1 MRNIRMG
8 FRHTPFAYQLPG
20 NLQGLT
26 SKFLRSQ
33 SVQLLLPAI
42 RAPMNDT
49 GLKTRLEHREVRL
62 VAPGLRKTCLHNE
75 IVLDDRIPSVVVGN
89 AQNAFDVIE
98 ALKAAAQIAG
108 REIHER
114 VDVLAG
120 LDGFATV

>member
-62 VAPGLRKTCLHNE
+62 VGEKLVYITKSYSTIVSQVSSSVTLKT
-75 IVLDDRIPSVVVGN
+75 PS
-89 AQNAFDVIE
+89 
-98 ALKAAAQIAG
+98 
-108 REIHER
+108 
-114 VDVLAG
+114 
-120 LDGFATV
+120 TS

>member
-1 MRNIRMG
+1 MRKFRMG
-8 FRHTPFAYQLPG
+8 FRHTPFAYQLSG

-26 SKFLRSQ
+26 SKLLLSQ
-33 SVQLLLPAI
+33 SFQLLLPAI

-49 GLKTRLEHREVRL
+49 GLKTHLEHREVRL
-62 VAPGLRKTCLHNE
+62 VAPELRKTCLHNE